1 MPVWIFR
8 SSQTGL
14 AGIQGA
20 VTTGAASLIT
30 NLDACIVNGVNSS
43 GTGWSASYAGG
54 TITYSKTAHGMPIG
68 PGLVL
73 TISGF
78 SPSGYNATAVQ
89 CVATDANT
97 ITRAA
102 SDPGSSPATG
112 TATVLRSPLTVS
124 GNAWTKSYS
133 GTNLASY
140 TQPAGTNGFAL
151 GVSDDAAQNSRIRG
165 FETASAAGPADA
177 SGTNPFP
184 TAAQLT
190 GGGYFYRSSVNDATA
205 RPWLMVSNGKII
217 YFFNQQTGVSGVG
230 NGWFFGDLK
239 NYLGS
244 DTYASVMVCDIA
256 ASATTTSIRIWNH
269 TVSLAATSGHWL
281 TRTFAGTGTAV
292 TAGKHGNPAFMNGAT
307 EVGANG
313 IVYAGNVEGG
323 LMLTP
328 LWISEGTNG
337 IRGHLPGLWA
347 PCHARP
353 ISHGDTFSGAT
364 GTPLEGKT
372 FEAFNGGSAAQ
383 IIFETSNTWDA

>member
-8 SSQTGL
+8 SGHTGL
-14 AGIQGA
+14 AGIQGSGLG
-20 VTTGAASLIT
+20 TLIAA
-30 NLDACIVNGVNSS
+30 LDACIANGVNSS
-43 GTGWSASYAGG
+43 STGWSASYAGG

-78 SPSGYNATAVQ
+78 SPSGYNGTAVQ

-102 SDPGSSPATG
+102 SDPGSTPATG
-112 TATVLRSPLTVS
+112 TATVLRSPLSVS
-124 GNAWTKSYS
+124 GTAWTKSFS

-140 TQPAGTNGFAL
+140 TQPAGTNGFSL

-165 FETASAAGPADA
+165 FEVATAAGPGDA

-184 TAAQLT
+184 TVAQIA
-190 GGGYFYRSSVNDATA
+190 GGYYQYRSTTNDTTA
-205 RPWLMVSNGKII
+205 RPWILVSNGEII
-217 YFFNQQTGVSGVG
+217 YFFNQQSSTNGVG
-230 NGWFFGDLK
+230 NGFFFGDIK
-239 NYLGS
+239 NYLSG
-244 DTYASVMVCDIA
+244 DAYATIMTADVV
-256 ASATTTSIRIWNH
+256 ASAATTAVRIFNN
-269 TVSLAATSGHWL
+269 TVTLAATSGHVL
-281 TRTFAGTGTAV
+281 ARAFAGTGTAL
-292 TAGKHGNPAFMNGAT
+292 ACGKHGNAAFMNGAT

-313 IVYAGNVEGG
+313 CVYPANVEGG

-328 LWISEGTNG
+328 LWISDLTNG

-353 ISHGDTFSGAT
+353 LTHGDTFSGAT

-372 FEAFNGGSAAQ
+372 FEVFNGGSAAQ